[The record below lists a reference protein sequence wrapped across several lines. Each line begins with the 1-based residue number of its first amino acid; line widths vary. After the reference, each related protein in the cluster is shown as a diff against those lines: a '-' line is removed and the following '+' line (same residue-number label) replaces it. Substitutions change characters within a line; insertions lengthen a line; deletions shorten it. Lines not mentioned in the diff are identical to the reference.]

1 MKNLSEFDVWLRN
14 PSIIYAFLLHK
25 NECVCVCVCVC
36 LCSDVVSQAQ
46 HIAFMQA
53 LAKKKEEDIQ
63 FVEERVI

>member
-25 NECVCVCVCVC
+25 KNVCVCVCVC
-36 LCSDVVSQAQ
+36 VSQAQ